1 MVNLVPLD
9 PLGNLVPQ
17 VVLDREVSL
26 GHKVLKEQE
35 VHLENVDRMEL
46 PEEMDSL
53 DKEENKDHK
62 VLRVNQDLQDPVVN
76 QVREAT
82 LEHVENL
89 DYLAVMVSMEFNAKL
104 INPDISSWEV
114 RSFEC
119 HLQTFPLF

>member
-1 MVNLVPLD
+1 MNLVPLD

-89 DYLAVMVSMEFNAKL
+89 DYLAVMVSREFNAKL
-104 INPDISSWEV
+104 ITPDISSWEV
-114 RSFEC
+114 RSFDC
-119 HLQTFPLF
+119 HLQTFLLF

>member
-1 MVNLVPLD
+1 MNLVHLD

-17 VVLDREVSL
+17 VVLDREASL
-26 GHKVLKEQE
+26 GHKVLREQE

-53 DKEENKDHK
+53 DREENKDHK

-89 DYLAVMVSMEFNAKL
+89 DYLAVMVSREFNAKL
-104 INPDISSWEV
+104 INSDNSNWLV
-114 RSFEC
+114 GSFDC
-119 HLQTFPLF
+119 HLQTFLLF

>member
-1 MVNLVPLD
+1 MNLVPLD

-26 GHKVLKEQE
+26 GHKVLKGQE

-114 RSFEC
+114 RSVEC

>member
-1 MVNLVPLD
+1 MNLVPLD
-9 PLGNLVPQ
+9 PLDNLVPQ

-89 DYLAVMVSMEFNAKL
+89 DYLAVMVSREFNAKL

-119 HLQTFPLF
+119 HLQTFLLF